1 MNCHVS
7 KLWIIFGFALVYR
20 EIVLHVVSVS
30 DFLGVA
36 HMLTHK

>member
-7 KLWIIFGFALVYR
+7 KLWTIVGFALVYR
-20 EIVLHVVSVS
+20 ETVLRVVSVS
-30 DFLGVA
+30 DFVGIA